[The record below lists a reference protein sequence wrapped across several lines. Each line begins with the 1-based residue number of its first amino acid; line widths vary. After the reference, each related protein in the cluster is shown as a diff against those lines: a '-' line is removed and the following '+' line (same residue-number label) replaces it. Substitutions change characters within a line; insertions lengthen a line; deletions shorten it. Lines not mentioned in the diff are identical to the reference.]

1 VSQKAELKDY
11 GIDAPLPANVD
22 AERTILGA
30 IIKDNETFF
39 DDTLDIQAE
48 DFHLE
53 SHRKIFLCINE
64 ILFGM
69 VEGIRHVDDMTLA
82 EELRK
87 RKWLDNVGGISYVM
101 SLSEGIYRNIHIE
114 EHVRI
119 VKDKA
124 RLRKLMGIFNN
135 GLNRAQ
141 DQSESADQI
150 RSAIQDQL
158 GDEEAEG
165 SSHSVEIGSC
175 IPAVEERI
183 NKSRVI
189 SEERTALDMTWGL
202 SGLDEF
208 TKGVFGGEFTIISGE
223 ASGGKTSFAVQMT
236 LANAREGIP
245 CAWFSME
252 MSKEQICQRYYA
264 AMSEILTADHTRDPR
279 LMTLHTHIPEM
290 RRVSEELARLPIWID
305 DTSPLRV
312 DKLRSRI
319 RMMARKYKIR
329 LFVVDYVQL
338 LKGMPGLRG
347 TEQFADTIY
356 MLRDI
361 PKQEPDIHLAVL
373 SQYSK
378 ADGFMKKKGRT
389 AESNYGGSVINHAA
403 QNMLMISIEDPE
415 KVERGQLLE
424 VNIKIAKQREG
435 KRGKIDCFYDRDHLR
450 FCYPQRQMI

>member
-1 VSQKAELKDY
+1 VSQSSKEIEAST
-11 GIDAPLPANVD
+11 PANVD
-22 AERTILGA
+22 AERVILGA
-30 IIKDNETFF
+30 IIKDNEVFF

-48 DFHLE
+48 DLYLD
-53 SHRKIFLCINE
+53 SHRKIFTCINE

-69 VEGIRHVDDMTLA
+69 VEGISHVDDMTLV

-87 RKWLDNVGGISYVM
+87 RKWLTTVGGSVYV
-101 SLSEGIYRNIHIE
+101 SGLSEGIYRNIHIG
-114 EHVRI
+114 EHVKI

-124 RLRKLMGIFNN
+124 RLRRLMGIFNA
-135 GLNRAQ
+135 GLARVQ
-141 DQSESADQI
+141 DQSETADQV

-189 SEERTALDMTWGL
+189 SSERAALEMTWGL
-202 SGLDEF
+202 SGLDDF
-208 TKGVFGGEFTIISGE
+208 THGVFSGEFTIISGE
-223 ASGGKTSFAVQMT
+223 ASGGKTAAAVQMT

-252 MSKEQICQRYYA
+252 MSKEKVAQRYYA
-264 AMSEILTADHTRDPR
+264 AMSEILTADHIRDPR

-290 RRVSEELARLPIWID
+290 RKVSEELARLPIRID

-319 RMMARKYKIR
+319 RMMRRKFGIR

-338 LKGMPGLRG
+338 IQGMPGLRG
-347 TEQFADTIY
+347 TEQFGNTIY

-378 ADGFMKKKGRT
+378 SDGFMKKKGRT
-389 AESNYGGSVINHAA
+389 TESNFGGSIIGHAA

-415 KVERGQLLE
+415 KKDRLDLLE
-424 VNIKIAKQREG
+424 VEIRIAKQREG
-435 KRGKIDCFYDRDHLR
+435 KRGKISCYFDRDHLR
-450 FCYPQRQMI
+450 FCYPQSPLRGM